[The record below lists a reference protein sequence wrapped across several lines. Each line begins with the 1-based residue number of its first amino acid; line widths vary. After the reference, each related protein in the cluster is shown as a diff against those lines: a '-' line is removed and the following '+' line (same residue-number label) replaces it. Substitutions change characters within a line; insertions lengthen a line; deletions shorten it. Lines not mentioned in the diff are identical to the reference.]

1 MFYSKSKKSF
11 LEPVYGSE
19 FTFSPCRLFAKY
31 SDEVGL
37 DDLPDPDVFF
47 ARKYIKDAYKAYMSH
62 VNKKYIEKAMESIE
76 YVFVG

>member
-1 MFYSKSKKSF
+1 MMQKEVVVVEKRDEWSAFGEF
-11 LEPVYGSE
+11 LAGV
-19 FTFSPCRLFAKY
+19 FAKY
-31 SDEVGL
+31 ADEVGL

-62 VNKKYIEKAMESIE
+62 VNKKYSEKAMESIE

>member
-1 MFYSKSKKSF
+1 MKQKKGVVVEKRDEWSAFGEF
-11 LEPVYGSE
+11 LAGI
-19 FTFSPCRLFAKY
+19 FAKY

-62 VNKKYIEKAMESIE
+62 VNKKYSEKATESIE